1 MRWFINGRNGVGSR
15 AGTAKLRWS
24 VMRLDT
30 RRQEYQHYEISAQH
44 TWGSGSL
51 SGIDPKWLK
60 ICSFVGSW
68 SDKPGHWLLINY
80 SIQSSS
86 HSGNI
91 HIPFGCGWRVGPTQ
105 RVCWEMSN
113 NKYWF
118 FYFFKPWFGDF
129 IGGLVVK
136 NLHAGVRDRGSHP
149 GLGIKILHAGWA
161 ATKPEGQLSPMCHN
175 YWACAP

>member
-1 MRWFINGRNGVGSR
+1 
-15 AGTAKLRWS
+15 
-24 VMRLDT
+24 
-30 RRQEYQHYEISAQH
+30 
-44 TWGSGSL
+44 
-51 SGIDPKWLK
+51 
-60 ICSFVGSW
+60 
-68 SDKPGHWLLINY
+68 
-80 SIQSSS
+80 
-86 HSGNI
+86 
-91 HIPFGCGWRVGPTQ
+91 
-105 RVCWEMSN
+105 MSN